1 MKKLSRILPILF
13 IFSLLLSSCQDK
25 KKASFEK
32 VREGVR
38 MVYRNDNAGAKKLFN
53 EAIELDPENAE
64 AWYQRANTYADEGN
78 FDQALSDYN
87 EAIWLKPTYAD
98 AYFNRGLVKK
108 YMGNEEGA
116 CADFRKAH
124 DLGKENIVDY
134 FKHCP

>member
-1 MKKLSRILPILF
+1 MIKSIRILSTLF

-25 KKASFEK
+25 KKASFDK

-38 MVYRNDNAGAKKLFN
+38 MVYKNDNAGARQLFD
-53 EAIELDPENAE
+53 EAIELDPQNAE
-64 AWYQRANTYADEGN
+64 AWYQRGNTYTDIGD

-87 EAIWLKPTYAD
+87 EAIRLKPTYAD

-108 YMGNEEGA
+108 YMGNDDGA
-116 CADFRKAH
+116 CADFRQSH
-124 DLGKENIVDY
+124 NLGKENIVDY